1 MITLPFQILN
11 KSKTCIV
18 IPALNEENTIAA
30 VVREA
35 CEFGTPV
42 IVDDGSTDSTSKLAE
57 ENGGVILKNAI
68 SLGYESALSKGL
80 QYAAENKFLWAVT
93 IDADGQHS
101 TSDIPV
107 ILLRL
112 DEGKDIV
119 TTIRNKLPRVSE
131 RLFGCIASLV
141 WGIRDPLSGM
151 KGYNLR
157 NDCFKSSFDQDNYAG
172 AALAIKIKINGGS
185 HSSQRIM
192 VQDREDIPRYG
203 NAFAANYKI
212 LKALFT
218 LLFLKK
224 LNKET

>member
-1 MITLPFQILN
+1 M
-11 KSKTCIV
+11 
-18 IPALNEENTIAA
+18 IPALNEEKTITT

-35 CEFGTPV
+35 CEFGTPI

-57 ENGGVILKNAI
+57 ENGGVVLKNAM
-68 SLGYESALSKGL
+68 SLGYESALSRGF
-80 QYAAENKFLWAVT
+80 QYAAENKFLWVVT

-107 ILLRL
+107 ILARL
-112 DEGKDIV
+112 AEGTDIV
-119 TTIRNKLPRVSE
+119 TTIRNKMPRVSE

-151 KGYNLR
+151 KGYSVR
-157 NDCFKSSFDQDNYAG
+157 NDYFQALFDQDNYAG
-172 AALAIKIKINGGS
+172 AALAIKIKINGGAHFS
-185 HSSQRIM
+185 ERIM
-192 VQDREDIPRYG
+192 VQDRKDAPRYG
-203 NAFAANYKI
+203 NAFVANYKI

-224 LNKET
+224 LNKAA